1 MTLRGA
7 GDRPSAVIFDLGG
20 VLIDW
25 NPRYLYRQLIE
36 DEEQLGEFLGAVCT
50 LEWNAR
56 LDAGRPWS
64 EAVDELV
71 QLHPHHEALISAYHE
86 RWAEMLGGP
95 IADTVDV
102 LAELREEPVA
112 LYALTNWS
120 AEKFPIA
127 RERFDFLRWFDGIVV
142 SGEERL
148 CKPDPAIFQLVL
160 DRFSLKPAETVF
172 VDDAPDNV
180 EAAAALGMRA
190 IRFTDAAELRR
201 ELTGQGLLNGRV
213 SDQ

>member
-1 MTLRGA
+1 
-7 GDRPSAVIFDLGG
+7 VVFDLGG

-36 DEEQLGEFLGAVCT
+36 DEEQLEEFLGAVCT
-50 LEWNAR
+50 LEWNLQ
-56 LDAGRPWS
+56 LDRGRSWA

-71 QLHPHHEALISAYHE
+71 QLHPHHEPLISAYHE

-95 IADTVDV
+95 IAETVDV

-127 RERFDFLRWFDGIVV
+127 RKRFDFLRWFDGIVV

-172 VDDAPDNV
+172 VDDAPANV
-180 EAAAALGMRA
+180 EAAAALGMHA

-201 ELTGQGLLNGRV
+201 ELAALGLLNHRPPAE
-213 SDQ
+213 

>member
-1 MTLRGA
+1 VTSRGA
-7 GDRPSAVIFDLGG
+7 ENRLGAVVFDLGG

-25 NPRYLYRQLIE
+25 NPRYLYRQLID
-36 DEEQLGEFLGAVCT
+36 DEEQLEEFLGAVCT
-50 LEWNAR
+50 LEWNLQ
-56 LDAGRPWS
+56 LDRGRSWV

-71 QLHPHHEALISAYHE
+71 QLHPHHEQLISAYHE
-86 RWAEMLGGP
+86 RWAEMLGGA
-95 IADTVDV
+95 IAETVDV

-172 VDDAPDNV
+172 VDDAPANV
-180 EAAAALGMRA
+180 EAAAAAGMRG
-190 IRFTDAAELRR
+190 IRFTDAAQLRR
-201 ELTGQGLLNGRV
+201 ELAGLGLLH
-213 SDQ
+213 SAAH